1 MSQFNPTNYPLIT
14 PDLDDTLL
22 IRQTASGRIR
32 SVKVGLVAKAAS
44 PVQTAASISDLRAID
59 VDEIANGAFAQVG
72 GYYEDADGG
81 GGQYY
86 YDASSVA
93 ADNGGSVIEPA
104 AGDGRWILSLID
116 PVVMVEQFGA
126 VGDGV
131 TNDATAINRAIA
143 YIASIGGGTVK
154 LRGKTYAVNSIIS
167 NAYDGVELVGTS
179 PTWKGPWDAPP
190 PQDNATVIKYTG
202 AGAIDCVVYSGSP
215 VGTVNDLHCVGTSIF
230 NIMVDGGGRAVAGFK
245 IVSAYRST
253 YDNLLAYNSTG
264 YGFLLTCLSNTQIG
278 PTPDLQ
284 QCIFSRLSADMRDGS
299 NSANAHGIFLTSYNP
314 LSTVGNVSLNTFIQ
328 CQVYVRDGAGWVI
341 MDADTNSFIGVSAT
355 SVNYTLPGFWILGYF
370 SNSGNTFQMLTSPPT
385 NGIVL
390 SGTATVIPAG
400 FPGAGGGAMFP
411 FNNPYN
417 MFIGLDRGNGTPLPV
432 CDPGCEMTIIS
443 TLGNVLAAPLTSPY
457 PIRSSDGTN
466 SVAIKTVAG
475 LCYMG
480 TETNDDLLII
490 HNGVTVGT
498 LTAAGLQSTAIG
510 QGTPAMG
517 KFSRLNP
524 PATTVVGLGSAAT
537 AGAGALA
544 YVSDANATTRLSIV
558 AAGGANEVMVFSD
571 GTDWLI
577 L

>member
-1 MSQFNPTNYPLIT
+1 MAQFNPTNYPIIS
-14 PDLDDTLL
+14 PALDDTLL
-22 IRQTASGRIR
+22 IRQTATGRVR
-32 SVKVGLVAKAAS
+32 SVAVSAVANAAS
-44 PVQTAASISDLRAID
+44 AIQSVSSIAALKGITVDDLSDGAPVL
-59 VDEIANGAFAQVG
+59 VG
-72 GYYEDADGG
+72 GYYEDSDGG
-81 GGQYY
+81 GGTYY
-86 YDASSVA
+86 YSSSSAV
-93 ADNGGSVIEPA
+93 ADNGGTIIEPSV
-104 AGDGRWILSLID
+104 GDGRWLMYLPD

-126 VGDGV
+126 VGDG
-131 TNDATAINRAIA
+131 TTDDAAAINAA
-143 YIASIGGGTVK
+143 LVYIASIGGGTVK
-154 LRGKTYAVNSIIS
+154 LRGKTYAVKSIIS
-167 NAYDGVELVGTS
+167 NAYDSVELVGTS
-179 PTWKGPWDAPP
+179 ATWKGPWDAPP
-190 PQDNATVIKYTG
+190 PQENSTVLKYTG
-202 AGAIDCVVYSGSP
+202 AGVIDCVVYSGSP
-215 VGTVNDLHCVGTSIF
+215 VGTTADLHCVGTNVI
-230 NIMVDGGGRAVAGFK
+230 NIMADGGGLAVSAFK

-264 YGFLLTCLSNTQIG
+264 YGFLITCLSNTQIG
-278 PTPDLQ
+278 PTPDTQ

-299 NSANAHGIFLTSYNP
+299 NSDDAHGIFLTSYNP
-314 LSTVGNVSLNTFIQ
+314 MSTEGNVSLNTFIQ
-328 CQVYVRDGAGWVI
+328 CQTYTRDGAGWVI

-443 TLGNVLAAPLTSPY
+443 TLGNVLAAPLTAPY

-475 LCYMG
+475 ACYMG

-490 HNGVTVGT
+490 HNDITVAT
-498 LTAAGLQSTAIG
+498 LTAAGLQSTNIG
-510 QGTPAMG
+510 QGTAARG
-517 KFSRLNP
+517 KFTRLNP
-524 PATTVVGLGSAAT
+524 PVSTVVGLESAAT
-537 AGAGALA
+537 AGKGAIA
-544 YVSDANATTRLSIV
+544 YVTDANATTRFSIV
-558 AAGGANEVMVFSD
+558 VGGGANEVPVHSN

-577 L
+577 S